1 MRKTLFSGI
10 AACLLA
16 TAATAA
22 EQSPS
27 VIWTVGQADRSA
39 SEFAL
44 APDRF
49 RDFLANDFGYEDKY
63 FLVGHSVPAADF
75 PYVLPGPADT
85 WGGTWPTSGW
95 RTHQVNILFGLK
107 EIPSDGTC
115 TLVVDLLDYA
125 KNFLPLVKV
134 SVNTQDA
141 KFQLDAPGLCVADQ
155 RKPNQM
161 EKIVDTLSITGNL
174 AKATPR
180 RLEIP
185 IRPGVLKAG
194 GNEVT
199 ITVLEGSWILFDR
212 VSLEG
217 PAGTN
222 VEQPQQL
229 FIRNIEAAPYELA
242 DGKRRVQP
250 LLVDLEWLE
259 GAPALSVELDDKEI
273 LNQRIET
280 GRYQL
285 EAPMPQVKKAKKS
298 AYRILCDGREIAR
311 GSVVRTPQTLQT
323 PADYV
328 DTRIGTAH
336 SRWMIAPGPW
346 MPFSMVKMSPDNQNT
361 GWQAGYQPSFENI
374 GCFSHIH
381 EWTLGGLGIMAANG
395 ELKTRVGDE
404 QKPDEGYRSRID
416 KRTERADI
424 GYYSADLTDYGIKA
438 EVTATTRCGFER
450 FTFPAD
456 RGTGRILIEL
466 HPETEYGIQLKN
478 VSVKRVG
485 ERRIEGSC
493 HQFSPGVWSHDAD
506 QDYVLHFV
514 VEFDRPI
521 LRVGSWKD
529 DVVANDIR
537 ELSSGPC
544 KYAGLFVEFDPVR
557 NPVVQVRSGIS
568 LVSVENAAQNL
579 AAEVTEPFGWDF
591 EAVRRNQ
598 VDTWNDLFSRL
609 TVKTNDRLEKVRF
622 YNNMYRAICSRN
634 TWSDV
639 NGQWV
644 STDGKVHT
652 VADPSE
658 DVILGCDAFW
668 NTFWNLNQFWNL
680 VTPEWSSRW
689 VNSQLAMYDANGWL
703 AKGPA
708 GMNYIPVMVGEHE
721 IPLIV
726 SAWQM
731 GIRDFDAKKALEA
744 SVKMQTTPAQKVFKG
759 FAGNRDLTAYME
771 HHYVPYDKGR
781 FSNTMEYSYDD
792 WTVGQLAKALGDEE
806 TYRTFNDRGYW
817 WRNVISDEGYC
828 HMRDSKGQWLENF
841 DPFRSGANQH
851 YVEGNAWQLTF
862 FVPQDVPALVEKIG
876 KQRFTD
882 RLLWG
887 FNQDEAWRYNAPNDQ
902 YWDHPVV
909 QGNQQS
915 MHFAFL
921 FNYADTPWNTQRW
934 SRSILDR
941 YYGYGIANA
950 YLGDEDQGQMSAW
963 AIMTS
968 IGLFQTDGGCRVDPV
983 YEIASPIFEE
993 VTIDL
998 GETLRPRQKVYRQG
1012 PQRFAQKHLRAE
1024 RPPERQ
1030 TARHVPLPGFG
1041 AAAGR
1046 GAGSRNGT
1054 RTQQELG
1061 SEITPEIR
1069 TRIKAEH
1076 SSAFIRIVYRPAPQS
1091 ITSLRNAP
1099 PQRPSPT
1106 LRTVLQTNPAPGL
1119 SLHRR
1124 IQPYRTPP
1132 RRCSHTAVS
1141 AASDTDPAV
1150 SAAPPFQ
1157 PRTADLHPAVSVAHR
1172 RVQPPRRQS
1181 LVNSIE

>member
-1 MRKTLFSGI
+1 M
-10 AACLLA
+10 
-16 TAATAA
+16 
-22 EQSPS
+22 
-27 VIWTVGQADRSA
+27 
-39 SEFAL
+39 
-44 APDRF
+44 
-49 RDFLANDFGYEDKY
+49 
-63 FLVGHSVPAADF
+63 
-75 PYVLPGPADT
+75 
-85 WGGTWPTSGW
+85 
-95 RTHQVNILFGLK
+95 
-107 EIPSDGTC
+107 
-115 TLVVDLLDYA
+115 
-125 KNFLPLVKV
+125 
-134 SVNTQDA
+134 
-141 KFQLDAPGLCVADQ
+141 
-155 RKPNQM
+155 
-161 EKIVDTLSITGNL
+161 
-174 AKATPR
+174 
-180 RLEIP
+180 
-185 IRPGVLKAG
+185 
-194 GNEVT
+194 
-199 ITVLEGSWILFDR
+199 
-212 VSLEG
+212 
-217 PAGTN
+217 
-222 VEQPQQL
+222 
-229 FIRNIEAAPYELA
+229 
-242 DGKRRVQP
+242 
-250 LLVDLEWLE
+250 
-259 GAPALSVELDDKEI
+259 
-273 LNQRIET
+273 
-280 GRYQL
+280 
-285 EAPMPQVKKAKKS
+285 
-298 AYRILCDGREIAR
+298 
-311 GSVVRTPQTLQT
+311 
-323 PADYV
+323 
-328 DTRIGTAH
+328 
-336 SRWMIAPGPW
+336 
-346 MPFSMVKMSPDNQNT
+346 
-361 GWQAGYQPSFENI
+361 
-374 GCFSHIH
+374 
-381 EWTLGGLGIMAANG
+381 
-395 ELKTRVGDE
+395 
-404 QKPDEGYRSRID
+404 
-416 KRTERADI
+416 
-424 GYYSADLTDYGIKA
+424 
-438 EVTATTRCGFER
+438 
-450 FTFPAD
+450 
-456 RGTGRILIEL
+456 
-466 HPETEYGIQLKN
+466 
-478 VSVKRVG
+478 
-485 ERRIEGSC
+485 
-493 HQFSPGVWSHDAD
+493 
-506 QDYVLHFV
+506 
-514 VEFDRPI
+514 
-521 LRVGSWKD
+521 
-529 DVVANDIR
+529 
-537 ELSSGPC
+537 
-544 KYAGLFVEFDPVR
+544 R

-658 DVILGCDAFW
+658 DVMLGCDAFW

-680 VTPEWSSRW
+680 VTPEWSNRW

-998 GETLRPRQKVYRQG
+998 GERY
-1012 PQRFAQKHLRAE
+1012 
-1024 RPPERQ
+1024 
-1030 TARHVPLPGFG
+1030 
-1041 AAAGR
+1041 GR
-1046 GAGSRNGT
+1046 GKKFTVKAHNASRKNIYVQSARLNG
-1054 RTQQELG
+1054 R
-1061 SEITPEIR
+1061 
-1069 TRIKAEH
+1069 
-1076 SSAFIRIVYRPAPQS
+1076 
-1091 ITSLRNAP
+1091 
-1099 PQRPSPT
+1099 
-1106 LRTVLQTNPAPGL
+1106 
-1119 SLHRR
+1119 
-1124 IQPYRTPP
+1124 
-1132 RRCSHTAVS
+1132 
-1141 AASDTDPAV
+1141 
-1150 SAAPPFQ
+1150 
-1157 PRTADLHPAVSVAHR
+1157 
-1172 RVQPPRRQS
+1172 
-1181 LVNSIE
+1181 